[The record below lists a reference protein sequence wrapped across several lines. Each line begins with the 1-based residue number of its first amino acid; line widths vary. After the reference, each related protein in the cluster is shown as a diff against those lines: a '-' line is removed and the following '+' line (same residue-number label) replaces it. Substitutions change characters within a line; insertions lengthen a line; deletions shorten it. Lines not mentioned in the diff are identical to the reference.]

1 MGMEDEVRAKF
12 GKIWPVHVGSLT
24 QFLIECRR
32 HFDGDLDM
40 MLVLAVIGDRTFSQ
54 RRADPTLDFE
64 TFQSSPAQT
73 PAEDINLRSIADF
86 SGIPRETVRR
96 KVGQLADKGWI
107 ERKGDGFIV
116 ATMKAKQDLEPL
128 TLTSIKYVARMMSL
142 MEDVDAPQSQGRHQH
157 FP

>member
-1 MGMEDEVRAKF
+1 MEDEVRAKF

-142 MEDVDAPQSQGRHQH
+142 MEDVDAPQSHGRHQH